1 MSSEDEALL
10 IKSIQNVGLNL
21 KYKIQDND
29 KITLLGPCPCGVSK
43 IKNFYRWQI
52 IIKGNIE
59 ETLAEELRN
68 LVYELVKNVY
78 NSIRVSID
86 INPSSMV

>member
-1 MSSEDEALL
+1 MSSEDENLL
-10 IKSIQNVGLNL
+10 IKNIQNIGVNL

-29 KITLLGPCPCGVSK
+29 KITLLGPCPCGISK

-59 ETLAEELRN
+59 ETIAQEIKN
-68 LVYELVKNVY
+68 LVYESVKNVY
-78 NSIRVSID
+78 TSIRVSID
-86 INPSSMV
+86 INPSTMI